1 MKDKLAQRVARLL
14 VGLLAMPALLHG
26 AIPLRPGTSITVDCV
41 NGNVLTRR
49 STSPTNA
56 SDIVVQV
63 EAALDST
70 GTVLTLILQNTSASA
85 SEAACYALDLGL
97 PTKFT
102 QVTRMEAAFAGF
114 PLGGRWEGPTDIALP
129 TNATGS
135 STFAA
140 REIIAGG
147 IEPYLKKSNALS
159 SGFLGVG
166 QSGRITVKLAPTTDA
181 PNRPLQLNPVAY
193 LLAIDPTAPD
203 KRIQIASTAIVR
215 AK

>member
-1 MKDKLAQRVARLL
+1 MNNKLAKCVAALL
-14 VGLLAMPALLHG
+14 VVLLALPVSG
-26 AIPLRPGTSITVDCV
+26 AIPLRPGTSITLDCV
-41 NGNVLTRR
+41 SGNVLSRK
-49 STSPTNA
+49 STSPTSA
-56 SDIVVQV
+56 LDVGVQV

-70 GTVLTLILQNTSASA
+70 GTILTLTVQNISASA

-114 PLGGRWEGPTDIALP
+114 PLGTRWEGPTDIALP

-140 REIIAGG
+140 REVIAGG
-147 IEPYLKKSNALS
+147 IETYLKKSSALS
-159 SGFLGVG
+159 SGFLGIG
-166 QSGRITVKLAPTTDA
+166 QSGRITVKLTPTSDA

-193 LLAIDPTAPD
+193 LLVSDPAAPD
-203 KRIQIASTAIVR
+203 KRTQIASTAIVR
-215 AK
+215 AN